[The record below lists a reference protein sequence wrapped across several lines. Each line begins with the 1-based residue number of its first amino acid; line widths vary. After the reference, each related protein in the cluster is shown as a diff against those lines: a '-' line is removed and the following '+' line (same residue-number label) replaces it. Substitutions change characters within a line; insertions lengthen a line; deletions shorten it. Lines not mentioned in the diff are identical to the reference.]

1 MAEIIEIDLK
11 GRVKSTKLAQTRCLL
26 PVYEAIINSIH
37 AIEDA
42 KVKNGEIC
50 IKLERKKELEFDNDP
65 YFHPIQS
72 FLISDNGIGFNEV
85 NFTSFKRAHTTH
97 KENRGSK
104 GIGRFLWLKA
114 FNKVSVESD
123 FLENNSHHNRK
134 FDFSI
139 HASGINNHKLNE
151 SKKIKNWTTV
161 KLQAFKDE
169 YGQFCPKKPTTIA
182 NKIIEHCLIYFLN
195 KNCPQI
201 KLINDNNEEIILNDY
216 FKKNFAEYKIQD
228 NFKVDNYKFNL
239 TILRVYDNDEITSN
253 ELHYCAH
260 LREVDTINLKDI
272 EPELRN
278 KIFDNEAEKSYLIVA
293 YLESKYFDEHLNDE
307 RTEIAFAKGS
317 LKFDLIKETDLHSEL
332 QKVIKRHFSVEI
344 DKSRAEK
351 ISYINEFIAL
361 KSPQYR
367 PLLKHQELIAEI
379 GLNPLQVNEQDLDI
393 KLYKAYQHIE
403 YASKVQMLA
412 LKEELDN
419 SDDEFTVRKDEMQ
432 KAIEETNELG
442 KSKLAQ
448 YIIHRNL
455 ILDLFGKTLN
465 KKANGKYSL
474 EDSIHDIIFPL
485 KTSSDDVDYEKQ
497 NLWIIDEKLSFHQYL
512 ASDKPLNSSRKEDAE
527 DRPDILIYDNPCVF
541 IEGDLSQNQI
551 VLVEFKR
558 PMRNAYD
565 EEENPFIQIFK
576 YIEKIRANKAIDHN
590 GRPIQITENTPFYIY
605 IICDLTSKIRQYA
618 TNYDMLLSPDGAGF
632 FHYHKSY
639 KAYIEIISFNKLYD
653 TAKRRN
659 KVLFDKLG
667 IPAPK

>member
-1 MAEIIEIDLK
+1 MSEIIEIDLK

-26 PVYEAIINSIH
+26 PIYEAIINSIH

-42 KVKNGEIC
+42 KIKNGKID
-50 IKLERKKELEFDNDP
+50 ITLERKKELDFNNDP
-65 YFHPIQS
+65 YFNPIES
-72 FLISDNGIGFNEV
+72 FTISDNGVGFNEV

-114 FNKVSVESD
+114 FNKVAIESD
-123 FLENNSHHNRK
+123 FIENEEAHNRK

-139 HASGINNHKLNE
+139 QSSGINNHKLNG
-151 SKKIKNWTTV
+151 STKKQNLTSV
-161 KLQAFKDE
+161 KLQNFKAE
-169 YGQFCPKKPTTIA
+169 YSQFCPKKPSTIA
-182 NKIIEHCLIYFLN
+182 NKIIEHSLIYFLD
-195 KNCPQI
+195 KNCPEI
-201 KLINDNNEEIILNDY
+201 NLINDNKEVINLNQY

-228 NFKVDNYKFNL
+228 DFKLDGNKFNL

-260 LREVDTINLKDI
+260 LREVDTINLKEI

-278 KIFDNEAEKSYLIVA
+278 KIFDVEAQKNYLIVA

-307 RTEIAFAKGS
+307 RTEISFAKGS
-317 LKFDLIKETDLHSEL
+317 MKLELIKEIELHQEL
-332 QKVIKRHFSVEI
+332 QKVIRKHFSVEI
-344 DKSRAEK
+344 DKSREEK
-351 ISYINEFIAL
+351 VSYINEFISN

-367 PLLKHQELIAEI
+367 PLLKHQSLLAEI
-379 GLNPLQVNEQDLDI
+379 GLNPQQVNEQDLDI

-403 YASKVQMLA
+403 FANKVQIIS
-412 LKEELDN
+412 LKNELDSN
-419 SDDEFTVRKDEMQ
+419 ETEFTIQKEEMQ

-465 KKANGKYSL
+465 KKANNKYSL

-485 KTSSDDVDYEKQ
+485 KTTSDDVDYEKQ

-512 ASDKPLNSSRKEDAE
+512 ASDKPLNPSRKEDAE

-565 EEENPFIQIFK
+565 EEENPFTQVFK

-590 GRPIQITENTPFYIY
+590 GRPIQVTENTPFYIY
-605 IICDLTSKIRQYA
+605 IICDLTPKIRQYA
-618 TNYDMLLSPDGAGF
+618 TNYDMLLSPDGAGY

-667 IPAPK
+667 IPTPK

>member
-1 MAEIIEIDLK
+1 MSDIIEIDLK

-26 PVYEAIINSIH
+26 PMYEAIINSIH

-42 KVKNGEIC
+42 DQKNGKIEIR
-50 IKLERKKELEFDNDP
+50 LERAKELDFDDDP
-65 YFHPIQS
+65 YYHPIQS
-72 FLISDNGIGFNEV
+72 FIIKDNGIGFNEI

-114 FNKVSVESD
+114 FSKVSIDSNFE
-123 FLENNSHHNRK
+123 ENKNMHNRK
-134 FDFSI
+134 FDFVISQ
-139 HASGINNHKLNE
+139 HGIINHKLNG
-151 SKKIKNWTTV
+151 SQQKANSTIV
-161 KLQAFKDE
+161 KLHNFKEE
-169 YGQFCPKKPTTIA
+169 YAQFCPKKPSTIA

-195 KNCPQI
+195 KKCPQI
-201 KLINDNNEEIILNDY
+201 NLINDNEETINLNQY
-216 FKKNFAEYKIQD
+216 FEKNFAEYKIQD
-228 NFKVDNYKFNL
+228 ELEVDKNKFKL
-239 TILRVYDNDEITSN
+239 TVLRVYDHDEITSN

-260 LREVDTINLKDI
+260 QREVDTISLKEI

-278 KIFDNEAEKSYLIVA
+278 KIFDTETQKSYLIVA
-293 YLESKYFDEHLNDE
+293 YLEGKYFDENLNEE
-307 RTEIAFAKGS
+307 RTEIDFAKGNI
-317 LKFDLIKETDLHSEL
+317 KYNLIKEADLHKEI
-332 QKVIKRHFSVEI
+332 QKTIHNHFSVEI
-344 DKSRAEK
+344 DNSREEK
-351 ISYINEFIAL
+351 ISYINEFIAI

-367 PLLKHQELIAEI
+367 PLLKHKDLLAEI
-379 GLNPLQVNEQDLDI
+379 GINPQQVNEQDLDI

-403 YASKVQMLA
+403 FANKIKMLSI
-412 LKEELDN
+412 KTELDSN
-419 SDDEFTVRKDEMQ
+419 ESEFTVRKEEMQ

-448 YIIHRNL
+448 YVIHRNL

-465 KKANGKYSL
+465 KKANDKYSL

-485 KTSSDDVDYEKQ
+485 KKTSDDVDYEKQ

-512 ASDKPLNSSRKEDAE
+512 ASDKPLNSNRKEEAE
-527 DRPDILIYDNPCVF
+527 DRPDILIYDNPCIF
-541 IEGDLSQNQI
+541 IEDITQNQI

-565 EEENPFIQIFK
+565 EEDNPFDQVFK

-590 GRPIQITENTPFYIY
+590 GRPIEVTDNTPFYIY
-605 IICDLTSKIRQYA
+605 IICDLTAKIRHYA
-618 TNYDMLLSPDGAGF
+618 KTFDMLLSPDGGGF
-632 FHYHKSY
+632 FHYHKTF

-667 IPAPK
+667 LPTP